1 MEEGPRQAQPLA
13 LAAGE
18 GAAQLAHRGV
28 VALGQAFNKLV
39 HRGHPAGPGDFFVGG
54 VQLGDAQVGPD
65 AVMEQV
71 YEGVVRRY
79 PDFDVRNYGYTH
91 LDTFVEN
98 NVSGVKV
105 YTDENGVTKL
115 TLVDDREEIDTFAYE
130 YMTGRGYKI
139 DDMAELLDAI
149 RSRFPG
155 FAMENYGYHTDYG
168 FILSFSKF
176 EIWENKGIKMKRTFK
191 LSESGE

>member
-1 MEEGPRQAQPLA
+1 
-13 LAAGE
+13 
-18 GAAQLAHRGV
+18 
-28 VALGQAFNKLV
+28 
-39 HRGHPAGPGDFFVGG
+39 
-54 VQLGDAQVGPD
+54 
-65 AVMEQV
+65 MEQV

-155 FAMENYGYHTDYG
+155 FVMENYGYHTDYG

>member
-1 MEEGPRQAQPLA
+1 
-13 LAAGE
+13 
-18 GAAQLAHRGV
+18 
-28 VALGQAFNKLV
+28 
-39 HRGHPAGPGDFFVGG
+39 
-54 VQLGDAQVGPD
+54 
-65 AVMEQV
+65 
-71 YEGVVRRY
+71 
-79 PDFDVRNYGYTH
+79 
-91 LDTFVEN
+91 
-98 NVSGVKV
+98 
-105 YTDENGVTKL
+105 
-115 TLVDDREEIDTFAYE
+115 
-130 YMTGRGYKI
+130 MTGRGYKI